1 MGTHEPFPVWGI
13 FFTALPALGLT
24 ILGYLD
30 QNLTSLLINRKDHN
44 LRKPPAYHLDLLVCG
59 VLIYPV
65 CSIFGLPFTHA
76 ATVRSMTHLIAL
88 STRETVKLEGGGTI
102 TKVAKVIEG
111 RTTHFII
118 HVLLLLA
125 VALAPL
131 LVLVPKT
138 VLYGVFLFM
147 GVGSMAGNQLF
158 DRLQLLFIWDA
169 KAYPKYEYV
178 AHVPKKPLHLFTLWQ
193 LLCFGIIYGMMR
205 IDAISVAFP
214 FMIGA
219 LIFVRFGMKKCWSKE
234 QLHHLDE

>member
-1 MGTHEPFPVWGI
+1 M
-13 FFTALPALGLT
+13 L
-24 ILGYLD
+24 
-30 QNLTSLLINRKDHN
+30 
-44 LRKPPAYHLDLLVCG
+44 
-59 VLIYPV
+59 
-65 CSIFGLPFTHA
+65 
-76 ATVRSMTHLIAL
+76 
-88 STRETVKLEGGGTI
+88 
-102 TKVAKVIEG
+102 
-111 RTTHFII
+111 
-118 HVLLLLA
+118 
-125 VALAPL
+125 LAPL
-131 LVLVPKT
+131 LQLVPKA